1 MNMTT
6 DKAVDR
12 DGGVLDYC
20 RLNDITIQTWSP
32 LHYGFMNGIYV
43 GNNKKYKKLN
53 EKLEEIAS
61 KRRVTSTTIA
71 IAWILHHP
79 AGMQVIVGT
88 MNESRLDE
96 ICQAHYVQLSR
107 KEWYEIYQ
115 AAGNLIP

>member
-1 MNMTT
+1 
-6 DKAVDR
+6 
-12 DGGVLDYC
+12 
-20 RLNDITIQTWSP
+20 
-32 LHYGFMNGIYV
+32 MNGIYV

-115 AAGNLIP
+115 AAGNLVP